1 MTSIEKD
8 ICKDLLEMQT
18 TLLLIDNPEKPISK
32 KLEKSLSKNNINNI
46 KYHDIKEEEDIEFG
60 DIYILNLKDIK
71 KINEIINKIFVKNSK
86 AALFIINKNKISLN
100 NEESKSFIN
109 YDNNKFSKIMKY
121 IKNIEKT
128 KNKLASML
136 IKIEE
141 ANKSLV

>member
-46 KYHDIKEEEDIEFG
+46 KYHDIKEEDIEFG

-71 KINEIINKIFVKNSK
+71 KINEIINKIFIKNSK

-100 NEESKSFIN
+100 NEEAKSFIN